1 MTLLKV
7 EIVTSKWDI
16 KLEWLESPGG
26 RMSVF
31 CLPCGFLD
39 VLGDVQVGMGC
50 SSNIYNIPTRLLAT
64 PGCFSKGGKQ
74 NHCKNGS
81 FFGEHR

>member
-50 SSNIYNIPTRLLAT
+50 SSNIYSSHT
-64 PGCFSKGGKQ
+64 PASDSGMFFKGWKTKSL
-74 NHCKNGS
+74 KNGS